1 MVEAA
6 PNRRRAIDAF
16 NIRRPLVDG
25 GLLNL
30 AELMDRRAAAI
41 RQESLE
47 GEASVEITSSR
58 YQDDIFEVKNIGSGS
73 FGCAILV
80 EARSTGERFV
90 AKKITFEH
98 LTPEEQLKAQNEA
111 ALLKSFSHVNIT
123 EYLGSFVIGNVLHII
138 MEYCSGGSLQQA
150 MARRERAN
158 ETFDE
163 EEVFDWFLQA
173 HASHIFFFAPSLRA
187 HVACIPPPP
196 CARAVAR
203 RPPTRAPRPPHLALA
218 DWHGARVCPRQ
229 ARAAPRHQDVQ
240 CLPNEAQPR
249 QVG

>member
-1 MVEAA
+1 MPESSGGEPLQPAQPSASGGSNGGPSGVSSGEAE
-6 PNRRRAIDAF
+6 P
-16 NIRRPLVDG
+16 P
-25 GLLNL
+25 
-30 AELMDRRAAAI
+30 
-41 RQESLE
+41 E

-111 ALLKSFSHVNIT
+111 ALLKSFTHVNIT

-163 EEVFDWFLQA
+163 EEVFDWFLQVRVHQTRVVGGSRA
-173 HASHIFFFAPSLRA
+173 HAACALCACACAPHFYLLRA
-187 HVACIPPPP
+187 RV
-196 CARAVAR
+196 
-203 RPPTRAPRPPHLALA
+203 RPQIGMALEFVHSKRVLHRDIKPSNVFLTKRNLVRTRALGLPP
-218 DWHGARVCPRQ
+218 
-229 ARAAPRHQDVQ
+229 
-240 CLPNEAQPR
+240 
-249 QVG
+249 